1 MSLQTITLAHTQ
13 GFCAGVDSAIE
24 IVHLALA
31 KYGAPLYV
39 RHEIVHNTSVIRDFE
54 LQGVVFIEDLS
65 DVPDNTTVIFSAHGT
80 APEVHAQAN
89 LRGLKI
95 IDATCPLVTKV
106 HRQAL
111 KFSERGVQTIVI
123 GHRGHQELLGTSG
136 YIDPALLFIVE
147 TVQDVDSLVL
157 DVQKPIGYLTQ
168 TTLSID
174 DTRHMIARLKERFP
188 TVEGPTK
195 ANICYAT
202 QNRQDSIKELA
213 EICDVVVVCGSPKS
227 SNSNRL
233 RETAANMG
241 VPSYIIDTVEE
252 LDFSWFEGKVHLGL
266 TSGASV
272 PRYVVDAVVACLKT
286 RYPTIQINEETT
298 PEVGIRFPIPA
309 I

>member
-1 MSLQTITLAHTQ
+1 MTLQTITLAHTQ

-54 LQGVVFIEDLS
+54 AQGVVFIEELS
-65 DVPDNTTVIFSAHGT
+65 DVPNNTTVIFSAHGT
-80 APEVHAQAN
+80 APEIHAQAK

-111 KFSERGVQTIVI
+111 KFSERGVQTVVI

-147 TVQDVDSLVL
+147 TVDDVDRLVL
-157 DVQKPIGYLTQ
+157 DVQEPIGYLTQ

-188 TVEGPTK
+188 AVEGPTK

-202 QNRQDSIKELA
+202 QNRQDSVKELA
-213 EICDVVVVCGSPKS
+213 ELCDVVVVCGSPKS

-233 RETAANMG
+233 RETAANME
-241 VPSYIIDTVEE
+241 VPSYIIDTVDE
-252 LDFSWFEGKVHLGL
+252 LDLSWLEGKIHLGI

-272 PRYVVDAVVACLKT
+272 PRYVVDAVVARLKT
-286 RYPTIQINEETT
+286 SYPDIQINEEPT
-298 PEVGIRFPIPA
+298 PEVGIRFPIPE

>member
-1 MSLQTITLAHTQ
+1 MTLQTITLAHTQ

-54 LQGVVFIEDLS
+54 LQGVVFIEELS
-65 DVPDNTTVIFSAHGT
+65 DVPNNTTVIFSAHGT
-80 APEVHAQAN
+80 APEVHAQAK

-136 YIDPALLFIVE
+136 YIDPGLLFIVE
-147 TVQDVDSLVL
+147 TVEDVDRLVL

-188 TVEGPTK
+188 AVEGPTK

-202 QNRQDSIKELA
+202 QNRQDSVKELA

-241 VPSYIIDTVEE
+241 VPSYIIDTVDE
-252 LDFSWFEGKVHLGL
+252 LDLSWLEGKIHLGL

-272 PRYVVDAVVACLKT
+272 PRYVVDAVIARLKT
-286 RYPTIQINEETT
+286 SYPGIQINEEPT
-298 PEVGIRFPIPA
+298 PEVGIRFPIPE